1 MNMNSELDKLKT
13 KDVYSLILFIL
24 YKIKDNDKYSTLSE
38 LAYIVD
44 KESLLNICQY
54 FGGLTITIPT
64 IDEFEDI
71 LNVLLLY
78 QKVDVEGRD
87 LDKTLDDFGIRRR
100 NKENMITLYQQVQ
113 SILSNYKI
121 DVKR

>member
-13 KDVYSLILFIL
+13 RDVYSLILFIL

-113 SILSNYKI
+113 DILSHYKI
-121 DVKR
+121 DV

>member
-1 MNMNSELDKLKT
+1 MNSELDKLKT

>member
-13 KDVYSLILFIL
+13 RDVYSLILFIL
-24 YKIKDNDKYSTLSE
+24 YKIKDNEKYSTLSE

-78 QKVDVEGRD
+78 QKVDAEGKD

-113 SILSNYKI
+113 DILSDYKI
-121 DVKR
+121 DV

>member
-13 KDVYSLILFIL
+13 RDVYSLILFIL
-24 YKIKDNDKYSTLSE
+24 YKIKDNEKYSTLSE

-44 KESLLNICQY
+44 KESLLSICQY

-64 IDEFEDI
+64 IDEFEEI

-78 QKVDVEGRD
+78 QKVDIEGRE

-113 SILSNYKI
+113 NILSDYKI
-121 DVKR
+121 DV

>member
-1 MNMNSELDKLKT
+1 MNMNSALDKLKT
-13 KDVYSLILFIL
+13 RDVYSLILFIL

-100 NKENMITLYQQVQ
+100 NKKNMITLYQQVQ
-113 SILSNYKI
+113 DILSDYKI
-121 DVKR
+121 DV

>member
-13 KDVYSLILFIL
+13 RDVYSLILFIL
-24 YKIKDNDKYSTLSE
+24 YKIKDNKKYSTLSE

-113 SILSNYKI
+113 DILSDYKI
-121 DVKR
+121 DV

>member
-13 KDVYSLILFIL
+13 RDIYSLILFIL
-24 YKIKDNDKYSTLSE
+24 YKIKDNKKYSTLSE

-78 QKVDVEGRD
+78 QKVDVEGRN

-113 SILSNYKI
+113 DILSDYKI
-121 DVKR
+121 DV

>member
-13 KDVYSLILFIL
+13 RDIYSLILFIL
-24 YKIKDNDKYSTLSE
+24 YKIKDNKKYSTLSE

-113 SILSNYKI
+113 DILSDYKI
-121 DVKR
+121 DV

>member
-13 KDVYSLILFIL
+13 RDVYSLILFIL

-78 QKVDVEGRD
+78 QKVDIEGRD

-113 SILSNYKI
+113 NILSNYKI
-121 DVKR
+121 DV

>member
-13 KDVYSLILFIL
+13 RDVYSLILFIL

-100 NKENMITLYQQVQ
+100 DKENMITIYQQVQ
-113 SILSNYKI
+113 NILSNYKI
-121 DVKR
+121 DV

>member
-13 KDVYSLILFIL
+13 RDVYSFILFIL
-24 YKIKDNDKYSTLSE
+24 YKIKNNQKYSTLSE

-78 QKVDVEGRD
+78 QKVDIEGKD
-87 LDKTLDDFGIRRR
+87 LDRTLDDFGIRRR

-113 SILSNYKI
+113 DILSDYKI
-121 DVKR
+121 DV

>member
-13 KDVYSLILFIL
+13 RDVYSLILFIL
-24 YKIKDNDKYSTLSE
+24 YKIKNNEKYSTLSE

-78 QKVDVEGRD
+78 QKVDIEGKD

-113 SILSNYKI
+113 DILGSYKI
-121 DVKR
+121 NV

>member
-13 KDVYSLILFIL
+13 RDVYSLILFIL
-24 YKIKDNDKYSTLSE
+24 YKIKNNEKYSTLSE

-100 NKENMITLYQQVQ
+100 NKENMIRLYEQVQ
-113 SILSNYKI
+113 NILSNYKI
-121 DVKR
+121 DV

>member
-13 KDVYSLILFIL
+13 RDVYSLILFIL

-100 NKENMITLYQQVQ
+100 DKENMITLYQQVQ
-113 SILSNYKI
+113 NILSNYKI
-121 DVKR
+121 DV